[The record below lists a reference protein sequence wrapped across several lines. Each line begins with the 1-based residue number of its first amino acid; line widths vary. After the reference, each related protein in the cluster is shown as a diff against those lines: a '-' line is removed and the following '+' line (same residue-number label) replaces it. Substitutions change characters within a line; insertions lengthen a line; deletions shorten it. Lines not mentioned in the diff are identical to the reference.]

1 MGLTTPLAQQ
11 HTVPIALASQL
22 LQLASRWKVGAD
34 ELLSSAGL
42 SGGSLDDPSERLP
55 VATMCALLDRARDL
69 TGEPGLGY
77 YLGLQT
83 RATLYGYLGFAALSA
98 ASLGDAL
105 ALAVEY
111 APIFSTALSIEMR
124 VEGRLASIRLEE
136 RADLG
141 SVRDI
146 VLISMTL
153 GLREMGQA
161 LTGHRMRGSAD
172 FAIPEPAYQA
182 RFARLAPNVRFGQ
195 PANRILFDSADIAL
209 PIAMA
214 NPIALQLAQQQCE
227 RELDHLGFDTRL
239 AARVRRLVAGNEGGL
254 RSMDQV
260 AARLEMRPRTLRRR
274 LAEQGVSFA
283 ALVDD
288 ARRKWALELLRSSRL
303 SLQDVAARLNYKTA
317 SSFVRAFHRWTGET
331 PGSYRRVMRVR
342 SRTGAGR

>member
-22 LQLASRWKVGAD
+22 VHLVKRWEIAPD
-34 ELLSSAGL
+34 ELLTAAGL
-42 SGGSLDDPSERLP
+42 SGKDLEDPSERLP
-55 VATMCALLDRARDL
+55 VATMCALLERARAL

-83 RATLYGYLGFAALSA
+83 RPTLYGYLGFAGLSA

-105 ALAVEY
+105 ALAVQY
-111 APIFSTALSIEMR
+111 APIFSTALTIDLS
-124 VEGRLASIRLEE
+124 VDGRQATIRLNE

-172 FAIPEPAYQA
+172 FAIPEPDYQV
-182 RFARLAPNVRFGQ
+182 RFARLAPNVRFDQ
-195 PANRILFDSADIAL
+195 PANRILFDSADFNL
-209 PIAMA
+209 PIVMA
-214 NPIALQLAQQQCE
+214 DPIALRLARQQCE
-227 RELDHLGFDTRL
+227 RELDHLDFDARL
-239 AARVRRLVAGNEGGL
+239 AARVRRLVADDDGVR

-260 AARLEMRPRTLRRR
+260 ALCLDMTPRTLRRR

-288 ARRKWALELLRSSRL
+288 ERRSSALELVRSSRL
-303 SLQDVAARLNYKTA
+303 SLRDIAGRLEYKTA

-331 PGSYRRVMRVR
+331 PAAYRRVMRVR
-342 SRTGAGR
+342 PRSGAGG

>member
-1 MGLTTPLAQQ
+1 
-11 HTVPIALASQL
+11 
-22 LQLASRWKVGAD
+22 
-34 ELLSSAGL
+34 
-42 SGGSLDDPSERLP
+42 
-55 VATMCALLDRARDL
+55 MCALLERARDL

-98 ASLGDAL
+98 ARLGDAL

-111 APIFSTALSIEMR
+111 APIFSTALAIDLSVDGR
-124 VEGRLASIRLEE
+124 VASIRLEE

-195 PANRILFDSADIAL
+195 PVNRILFDSADIDL
-209 PIAMA
+209 PIVMA
-214 NPIALQLAQQQCE
+214 DPIALQLAQQQCE

-239 AARVRRLVAGNEGGL
+239 AARVRRLVVGDEGA
-254 RSMDQV
+254 RCSMEQV
-260 AARLEMRPRTLRRR
+260 AARLEMTPRTLRRR

-288 ARRKWALELLRSSRL
+288 ERRSRALELLRSSRL
-303 SLQDVAARLNYKTA
+303 SLRDVAARLEYKTP

-331 PGSYRRVMRVR
+331 PAMYRRGKRVGAR
-342 SRTGAGR
+342 SGAGR